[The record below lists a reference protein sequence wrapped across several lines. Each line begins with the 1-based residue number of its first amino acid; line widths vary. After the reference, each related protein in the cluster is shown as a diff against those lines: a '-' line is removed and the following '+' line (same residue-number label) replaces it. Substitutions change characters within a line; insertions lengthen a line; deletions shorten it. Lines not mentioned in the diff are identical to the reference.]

1 MEQLLYNSLNSRVLA
16 LEQEFK
22 KLCVS
27 FGGNT
32 TFLKGEPG
40 DIDQATAAA
49 TKQMAAE
56 LV

>member
-22 KLCVS
+22 KLSVS